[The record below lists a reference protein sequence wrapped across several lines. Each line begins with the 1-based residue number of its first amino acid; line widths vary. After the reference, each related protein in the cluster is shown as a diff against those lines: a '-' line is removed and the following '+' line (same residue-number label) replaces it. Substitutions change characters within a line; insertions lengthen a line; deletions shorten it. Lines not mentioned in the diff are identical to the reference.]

1 MGGYISEPTGC
12 TPTVGEMVEVSVK
25 RPALKHSIEMI
36 QSSFAG
42 QNMRIFF
49 SEMWTVLFIAL
60 AALSMCTSC
69 DTLKFNI
76 LKVE

>member
-1 MGGYISEPTGC
+1 
-12 TPTVGEMVEVSVK
+12 
-25 RPALKHSIEMI
+25 MI
-36 QSSFAG
+36 QGSFAG

-60 AALSMCTSC
+60 AALCMCTSC